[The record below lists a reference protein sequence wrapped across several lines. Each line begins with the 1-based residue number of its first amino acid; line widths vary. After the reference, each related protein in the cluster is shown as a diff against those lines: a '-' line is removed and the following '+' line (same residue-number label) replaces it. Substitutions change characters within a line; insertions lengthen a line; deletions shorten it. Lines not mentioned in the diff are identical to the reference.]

1 MAMRRSVREAIVGF
15 SIVGALVG
23 FSGTMLWLRGV
34 RLGSEAWTV
43 TAEFADA
50 GWLAERSPVTYR
62 GIVVGV
68 VQKVTVTPAA
78 VQAVLEINAD
88 DLRLPMPVTAA
99 VGSGSLLGGDT
110 QVNLVSIGNASMIS
124 AATPGPKS
132 DRCTPAKVLCAGAKI
147 RGQEAASLDSVTA
160 TMQRLLT
167 EAEEQKLVSS
177 LVNSSKEFDAV
188 AKEAKTVL
196 AQLGNE
202 LERAAPTIDNLNVA
216 TAEAAQAARHIKNL
230 SGALDNPKTVNELKQ
245 TVSNARSLTQ
255 RFDAVGGDLE
265 QLTDDPAFMKA
276 VRDVAIGLGAFFQ
289 ELYPAQT
296 SKP

>member
-23 FSGTMLWLRGV
+23 FTGTMLWLRGV
-34 RLGSEAWTV
+34 RLGSQAWTV

-50 GWLAERSPVTYR
+50 SGLAERSPVTYR

-68 VQKVTVTPAA
+68 VQKVSVTPAS

-88 DLRLPMPVTAA
+88 DLLLPMPVTAA
-99 VGSGSLLGGDT
+99 VGSGSLLGGDA
-110 QVNLVSIGNASMIS
+110 QVNLVSTGNPGLIASD
-124 AATPGPKS
+124 TPGPKS
-132 DRCTPAKVLCAGAKI
+132 GRCAPAKVLCAGATI
-147 RGQEAASLDSVTA
+147 RGQEAASLGTVTA
-160 TMQRLLT
+160 TMQRLLA
-167 EAEEQKLVSS
+167 EAEDQKLVAS
-177 LVNSSKEFDAV
+177 LVNASKEFDAV

-196 AQLGNE
+196 GQLGDE
-202 LERAAPTIDNLNVA
+202 LERASPAIANLNVA
-216 TAEAAQAARHIKNL
+216 TDEAAQAARHIKNL
-230 SGALDNPKTVNELKQ
+230 SGALDNPQTVSELKQ

-265 QLTDDPAFMKA
+265 QLTNDPAFMQA

-296 SKP
+296 GQP